1 MNQRSEAGRY
11 EGQDFPCHGVLPRP
25 LGLNTYF
32 QPWHFDGQVV
42 WYGYFFDNYS
52 EAMNAARAL

>member
-42 WYGYFFDNYS
+42 SYGYFFGTYS
-52 EAMNAARAL
+52 EAMDAARAL